1 MFFTKLHLATSF
13 DFEIVSNTL
22 VPGLTLVMPMN
33 ETAFDYVAEE
43 CDYTVLKDGSVP
55 LYSDV
60 IGDFISDAES
70 AHLSCNYI

>member
-60 IGDFISDAES
+60 IVTS
-70 AHLSCNYI
+70 